1 MDERRQYVPTSTYT
15 YPASDTTIG
24 IRPETIVREA
34 SDKETDYKNVKDVP
48 VESVEAPINNDKN
61 DKWYKNL

>member
-15 YPASDTTIG
+15 YPASPSTIG
-24 IRPETIVREA
+24 IRQETIVREA

-48 VESVEAPINNDKN
+48 VESVEAPINNDKPRE
-61 DKWYKNL
+61 WYENL

>member
-15 YPASDTTIG
+15 YPASPATIG
-24 IRPETIVREA
+24 IRQETIVREA

-48 VESVEAPINNDKN
+48 VESVEAPINNDKPRE
-61 DKWYKNL
+61 WYENL

>member
-15 YPASDTTIG
+15 YPASETTIG
-24 IRPETIVREA
+24 IKPETIVREA

-48 VESVEAPINNDKN
+48 NEHSEAPINEIKN
-61 DKWYKNL
+61 KS